1 MSQPEDRE
9 RQADQLDRIRKEADR
24 LPQGTDEQPLAP
36 DIAPD
41 RTRRF
46 RSVNF
51 SRMRTEWQGEDAVK
65 VAEIGRIADGVM
77 ATTFA
82 DAYWLMERLYRI
94 VRTRLVTVE
103 GEAVKDLAGRSKW
116 KRNELG
122 FYIED
127 WSRLGDAERDDFMH
141 ELTIHLFEW
150 RQQAAV
156 MWGSAMFA
164 KGIWEETFAYGY
176 TTARSGAAKLTID
189 DRTQAG
195 HLASI
200 EERYFAIFESIL
212 SKRADALIRSLE
224 RLEDMLNRAARI

>member
-1 MSQPEDRE
+1 MNKPEDPE
-9 RQADQLDRIRKEADR
+9 RQGKQLERIRKEADQ
-24 LPQGTDEQPLAP
+24 LPGGTDEQPLAP
-36 DIAPD
+36 DIPPD
-41 RTRRF
+41 RTKRF

-51 SRMRTEWQGEDAVK
+51 SRMRTEWQGEDAIK
-65 VAEIGRIADGVM
+65 VAEITRIADGVL
-77 ATTFA
+77 ATTFPE
-82 DAYWLMERLYRI
+82 AYWIMERLYRI
-94 VRTRLVTVE
+94 VREPLVTAS
-103 GEAVKDLAGRSKW
+103 GEIVTDTAKHIKW

-122 FYIED
+122 FFVED
-127 WSRLGDAERDDFMH
+127 WSRLGDKERDDFVH

-150 RQQAAV
+150 RQQAAM

-176 TTARSGAAKLTID
+176 TTARSDGGKLTID

-212 SKRADALIRSLE
+212 SRRADALIRSLE
-224 RLEDMLNRAARI
+224 RLEDMLHKASRI